1 MCLTCERAR
10 ARPRRSRCRCPR
22 VAARRANRPCERDER
37 LAWGHCDRARC
48 LTRAWGR
55 ELTVS
60 RRIVNDRE
68 AFVDPTT
75 ELIR

>member
-1 MCLTCERAR
+1 MQATHHEP
-10 ARPRRSRCRCPR
+10 RPELPFTG
-22 VAARRANRPCERDER
+22 RANRPCERDER

-48 LTRAWGR
+48 LTRARGR